1 MPKTT
6 ATLEQIRARDGAR
19 AFRPAAVQAFDL
31 AARTVHLAFSSEEE
45 VPRWFGHEVLSHDP
59 GAVVLTRLNDGAAL
73 LLEHDRDRQ
82 IGVVQSVSID
92 ADRRG
97 RAVVRFGRSARAEEI
112 FQDIQDGIRRHVS
125 VGYIVHDAEQIG
137 QRDGE
142 DVWKVTKWEP
152 FEISVVSVPA
162 DVSVGVG
169 RAMEVDQPGERAGTR
184 KAPEPMEEDTMSE
197 KNQAETSQPEAAAQ
211 RAALP
216 HATTPHVVLSH
227 AVPPPAPEAGQ
238 RALEAERGRARAII
252 EMGEAY
258 GAPELA
264 RDAVKEGVSA
274 EQFQR
279 QLLAHLN
286 GRMQQ
291 PLSEQMRAAD
301 IGLTDKEVRNFSFMK
316 VIRALADP
324 TSHTARREAA
334 FEFEASEA
342 AAAKRNRGGG
352 ERFAIPSDVLTRALN
367 TATTASGQGDSGGFL
382 VANPLLA
389 SSFIDILR
397 NRSTIMQLGNVLG
410 GLVGNPDIPKQTAGA
425 QGYWIGEDQDAGEGN
440 QTLGQIGLT
449 PKTCAAFSEITRRLM
464 MQSSIDV
471 EALVRADLAMALALT
486 IDKAGYYGTGENN
499 QPKGIVKHTG
509 VNAVPFAA
517 ANPTFAELVQMETEI
532 AVDNAD
538 VSSMAYVTNARM
550 RGYAKTALKHEGIA
564 GTLWEQGGTINGY
577 RTEVTNQIE
586 DGHVFMGNFSDLII
600 GMWGGLDLTV
610 DPYSGSKSGRLRIVV
625 FQDVDFALR
634 RTESFCIGKHG

>member
-1 MPKTT
+1 MNQATKPTT
-6 ATLEQIRARDGAR
+6 IGHTCSGATLAEIRARDGAR
-19 AFRPAAVQAFDL
+19 AFRGAEVGAIDAE
-31 AARTVHLAFSSEEE
+31 ARTVQLAFSSEVE
-45 VPRWFGHEVLSHDP
+45 VERWFGHEILSHDP
-59 GAVVLTRLNDGAAL
+59 EAVVLTRLNDGAAL
-73 LLEHDRDRQ
+73 LLEHDRDKQ

-97 RAVVRFGRSARAEEI
+97 RCVVRFGRSARAEEI
-112 FQDIQDGIRRHVS
+112 FQDIVDGIRRHVS
-125 VGYIVHDAEQIG
+125 VGYRIHDAKLVET
-137 QRDGE
+137 RDDG

-169 RAMEVDQPGERAGTR
+169 RAMEADQPGERAETGA
-184 KAPEPMEEDTMSE
+184 APEPEQEDIMSGINE
-197 KNQAETSQPEAAAQ
+197 AETK
-211 RAALP
+211 
-216 HATTPHVVLSH
+216 
-227 AVPPPAPEAGQ
+227 PAPDAAPAAGQ
-238 RALEAERGRARAII
+238 DAGRRALEAERARSRAII

-258 GAPELA
+258 GAAELA
-264 RDAVKEGVSA
+264 RDAVKDGLSA

-279 QLLAHLN
+279 QLLEHLN
-286 GRMQQ
+286 SRMQQ
-291 PLSEQMRAAD
+291 PLSEQMRTAD
-301 IGLTDKEVRNFSFMK
+301 IGLTEKEVRNFSFLK

-324 TSHTARREAA
+324 TNHAARREAA

-342 AAAKRNRGGG
+342 AAAKRGKGGG
-352 ERFAIPSDVLTRALN
+352 ERFAVPSDVLHRALN
-367 TATTASGQGDSGGFL
+367 TATSGSSAGDTGGFV

-425 QGYWIGEDQDAGEGN
+425 QGYWVGEDQDASQGN

-499 QPKGIVKHTG
+499 QPKGILKHTG
-509 VNAVPFAA
+509 VNAVSFAA
-517 ANPTFAELVQMETEI
+517 ANPSFAELVDMETQI
-532 AVDNAD
+532 AIDNAD
-538 VSSMAYVTNARM
+538 VSSMAYVTNAKM

-564 GTLWEQGGTINGY
+564 GTIWEQGGTINGY

-634 RTESFCIGKHG
+634 RVESFCIGKNG

>member
-1 MPKTT
+1 MNQ
-6 ATLEQIRARDGAR
+6 ATKSTPAGRARSGVTLDDIRARDEAR
-19 AFRPAAVQAFDL
+19 AFRGAEVGAIDEE
-31 AARTVHLAFSSEEE
+31 ARTVQLAFSSEAE
-45 VPRWFGHEVLSHDP
+45 VERWFGYEVLSHDP
-59 GAVVLTRLNDGAAL
+59 DAVVLDRLNDGAAL
-73 LLEHDRDRQ
+73 LLEHDRDKQ
-82 IGVVQSVSID
+82 IGVVERVSID

-97 RAVVRFGRSARAEEI
+97 RCVVRFGRSARAEEI
-112 FQDIQDGIRRHVS
+112 FLDIVDGIRRHVS
-125 VGYIVHDAEQIG
+125 VGYRIHEAKVIEE
-137 QRDGE
+137 RDDG

-169 RAMEVDQPGERAGTR
+169 RAMEAIQPGERAPMRAAPETR
-184 KAPEPMEEDTMSE
+184 KEDIMSVKTE
-197 KNQAETSQPEAAAQ
+197 SESKQPQATLAREAA
-211 RAALP
+211 
-216 HATTPHVVLSH
+216 
-227 AVPPPAPEAGQ
+227 PAPEAGQ
-238 RALEAERGRARAII
+238 RVLEAERSRARSII

-286 GRMQQ
+286 SRMQQ

-301 IGLTDKEVRNFSFMK
+301 IGLTEKEVRQFSFMK

-324 TSHTARREAA
+324 TSHAARREAA

-342 AAAKRNRGGG
+342 AAAKRNRGSG

-367 TATTASGQGDSGGFL
+367 TATTAGAQGDTGGFL

-425 QGYWIGEDQDAGEGN
+425 QGYWVGEDQDAGQGN

-471 EALVRADLAMALALT
+471 EALVRSDLAMALALT

-499 QPKGIVKHTG
+499 QPKGILKQTG
-509 VNAVPFAA
+509 VNAVAFAA
-517 ANPTFAELVQMETEI
+517 ANPTFAELVEMETQI
-532 AVDNAD
+532 AIDNAD
-538 VSSMAYVTNARM
+538 VSSMAYVANAKM

-564 GTLWEQGGTINGY
+564 GTIWEQGGTINGY
-577 RTEVTNQIE
+577 RTEVTNQVE

-634 RTESFCIGKHG
+634 RVESFCIGKNG

>member
-1 MPKTT
+1 MSKTVERT
-6 ATLEQIRARDGAR
+6 RKSATLAEIQARDGAR
-19 AFRPAAVQAFDL
+19 AFRGAEVGVIDAN
-31 AARTVHLAFSSEEE
+31 ARTVQLAFSSEAE
-45 VPRWFGHEVLSHDP
+45 VERWFGFEVLSHDP
-59 GAVVLTRLNDGAAL
+59 DAVVLTRLNDGAAL
-73 LLEHDRDRQ
+73 LLEHDRDKQ
-82 IGVVQSVSID
+82 IGVVERVSID

-97 RAVVRFGRSARAEEI
+97 RCVVRFGRGAQAEEI
-112 FQDIQDGIRRHVS
+112 FQDIVDGIRRHVS
-125 VGYIVHDAEQIG
+125 VGYRIHEAKLVE
-137 QRDGE
+137 QRDDG
-142 DVWKVTKWEP
+142 DVWKIMKWEP

-169 RAMEVDQPGERAGTR
+169 RAMEADQPGERAVNR
-184 KAPEPMEEDTMSE
+184 EAPEPMKEDIMPATTE
-197 KNQAETSQPEAAAQ
+197 AVTKPTETSPDAAQ
-211 RAALP
+211 DAGRRAA
-216 HATTPHVVLSH
+216 
-227 AVPPPAPEAGQ
+227 
-238 RALEAERGRARAII
+238 EAERTRVRSII

-264 RDAVKEGVSA
+264 RDAVKDGLPA

-286 GRMQQ
+286 SRMQQ

-301 IGLTDKEVRNFSFMK
+301 IGLTENEVRQFSFMK

-324 TSHTARREAA
+324 TSHAARREAA

-342 AAAKRNRGGG
+342 AAAKRKSGSG
-352 ERFAIPSDVLTRALN
+352 ERFAVPTDVLTRALN
-367 TATTASGQGDSGGFL
+367 TATSASGQGDSGGFL

-389 SSFIDILR
+389 SSFIEILR

-425 QGYWIGEDQDAGEGN
+425 QGYWVGEDQDAGQGN
-440 QTLGQIGLT
+440 QALGQIGLT

-486 IDKAGYYGTGENN
+486 IDRAGYYGTGEDN
-499 QPKGIVKHTG
+499 QPRGIAKQTG
-509 VNAVPFAA
+509 VNAVSFQA
-517 ANPTFAELVQMETEI
+517 ANPSFSELVQMETEI

-538 VSSMAYVTNARM
+538 VSSMAYVMNAKA
-550 RGYAKTALKHEGIA
+550 RGYAKTALKHQGVA
-564 GTLWEQGGTINGY
+564 GTIWEQGGTINGY

-634 RTESFCIGKHG
+634 RVESFCLGKRG

>member
-1 MPKTT
+1 MMRT
-6 ATLEQIRARDGAR
+6 ATLDQIRARDGAR
-19 AFRPAAVQAFDL
+19 AFRPAQVASVDAE
-31 AARTVHLAFSSEEE
+31 ARTVQLAFSSEAA
-45 VPRWFGHEVLSHDP
+45 VRRWYGLEILSHEP
-59 GAVVLTRLNDGAAL
+59 EAVVLTRLQDGAPL
-73 LLEHDRDRQ
+73 LLQHDPDAH
-82 IGVVQSVSID
+82 IGVVESVSLD
-92 ADRRG
+92 SDRRG
-97 RAVVRFGRSARAEEI
+97 RAVVRFGRGARATEI
-112 FQDIQDGIRRHVS
+112 FQDIRDGIRRHVS
-125 VGYIVHDAEQIG
+125 VGYIVHDAEETG
-137 QRDGE
+137 LRDGE
-142 DVWKVTKWEP
+142 AVWKITKWEP

-169 RAMEVDQPGERAGTR
+169 RAMEADQPGERAER
-184 KAPEPMEEDTMSE
+184 HAAPEPKEEDIMSGKE
-197 KNQAETSQPEAAAQ
+197 ETKPTPEAAPAAAQ
-211 RAALP
+211 D
-216 HATTPHVVLSH
+216 
-227 AVPPPAPEAGQ
+227 AGR

-252 EMGEAY
+252 EMGDAY

-264 RDAVKEGVSA
+264 RDAVKEGLSA

-279 QLLAHLN
+279 QLLEHLN
-286 GRMQQ
+286 SRMQQ

-301 IGLTDKEVRNFSFMK
+301 IGLSEKEVRQFSFMK

-324 TSHTARREAA
+324 TNHAARREAA

-342 AAAKRNRGGG
+342 AAAKRGKSG
-352 ERFAIPSDVLTRALN
+352 ERFAVPTDVLTRALN

-389 SSFIDILR
+389 SSFIEILR

-425 QGYWIGEDQDAGEGN
+425 QGYWVGEDQEAGQGN

-471 EALVRADLAMALALT
+471 EALVRADLAAALALT

-509 VNAVPFAA
+509 VNAVNFSAT
-517 ANPTFAELVQMETEI
+517 NPTFAELVQMETEI

-538 VSSMAYVTNARM
+538 VSSMAYVTNAKM
-550 RGYAKTALKHEGIA
+550 RGYAKTALKFDGIA
-564 GTLWEQGGTINGY
+564 GTIWEPGGTLNGY
-577 RTEVTNQIE
+577 RTEITNQVE
-586 DGHVFMGNFSDLII
+586 DGHVFMGNFNDLII

-634 RTESFCIGKHG
+634 RVESFCVGKHG